1 MSNEIL
7 IMSSDLVESTVP
19 VPHRGLQ
26 LVLSPESHYS
36 NSSTSPSPDSDSS
49 FSNVSDRG
57 ASSSPDINML
67 ECCLSQ
73 GSFVD
78 NPYNSTLPQGHVFCG
93 VGTNLNQTFIATPVY
108 SSVNFWNKNL
118 SPMSI
123 QEMGSEKYKTFN
135 KNTGDGSNTA
145 GTSPDSAGRGSHL
158 SSRETS
164 RRGSTENDWF
174 SLSSGEMV
182 IRSNSF
188 CLADQSL
195 PVVSSL
201 EDSSVS
207 PAACHL
213 ALPAES
219 DLLPPTLPDVCEKSI
234 ELAMDENIGHPRLG
248 MTFTE
253 ADNWEIPAEE
263 NDLATY
269 NSLLALPS
277 ENEGVLLQTFLC
289 EPSSAD
295 SEKEAHVGS
304 VEAELLAHFPGV
316 ITPEQGKTFLS
327 TLSAMQ
333 ETEKDIHTST
343 PVQNIGNKIP
353 SLPSFSE
360 SPCSPGLLPVKQ
372 QPDSVTPKQRLVAGL
387 LPSAMKVK
395 KMEIKRFSKSDLSNI
410 KSKVLTRTTHQKVVT
425 GPASQDKP
433 SQVHVTNKQTD
444 AHRVATIQIS
454 LAKMRSSTAVVFTTT
469 QMVSD
474 PQKRANTGAANL
486 GMTMIQSCGQ
496 SAVDGQGKSRASP
509 PDPHT
514 AAADASP
521 QHAGNQTFC
530 IPSLE
535 KSLDGSS
542 QTDPKPAP
550 KKGMSNK
557 IEVRSGWASGQDKPL
572 VRKTRPRCSSESS
585 MSLTRPPKE
594 KRTTLRFSTSFTIPK
609 SGNHL
614 SQTKPGILT
623 GSQNERDVQAKATKM
638 PAENSARAV
647 KRISLVE
654 ESSTSTAPGSSLDES
669 KSRFRLRPSPRQT
682 RAAPPAISP
691 RAATLSTR
699 QRQAT
704 LGGHDCRTSKA
715 VGTPQSKHKGITAS
729 QRGGPPLGAA
739 SAASIKPKLN
749 GSQPP
754 QTPTRSSLMGL
765 PPTSASR
772 LPRKTQG
779 PSRSLAEANVHVSG
793 GTANKQTPFKS
804 VVLKARLISTTG
816 KNTGKTLTT
825 ACRPAASPSK
835 GASSSTV
842 SPPKRT
848 APARFV
854 RLTSVDKNKPKAS
867 SRQQHPQQ
875 HLSQPNQSHGPPD
888 VVPPSVAKAEK
899 KDQNSQQL
907 TGLLTAS
914 NCRFEALTIVLQQTL
929 TKRDEATQRS
939 RELSQELVN
948 LRGDLVGSVRSSER
962 LEKEK
967 EDLRVSLEEALQKV
981 QEQHRRDV
989 AELEQRLQAFYQ
1001 AEWDKVHLTY
1011 QEEADKCK
1019 TLMQQQMGE
1028 LKANH
1033 EAMKL
1038 ELQSSHAEQLQCVK
1052 QQHDMSLEELRN
1064 VHNQELQ
1071 SLDKSL
1077 KDAEFSLFGQID
1089 ELTVEN
1095 KALMEK
1101 LTAEETKRKALA
1113 EKSRASLQKDP
1124 HTLYLEQELESLK
1137 VVLDIKNKQLHQ
1149 QEKKLMEINKL
1160 TEKNVKLDENLKKVQ
1175 QENEDLKARMERHA
1189 ALSRQLSTEQTVL
1202 QESLHKESKVNKRLS
1217 MENEELLWKLH
1228 NGDLSSPRK
1237 VSPTSTSPSHSF
1249 SLQSPRGSAFFPSP
1263 PPVSPR

>member
-1 MSNEIL
+1 
-7 IMSSDLVESTVP
+7 MSSDLVESTVP

-304 VEAELLAHFPGV
+304 VEAELLAHFPG
-316 ITPEQGKTFLS
+316 
-327 TLSAMQ
+327 
-333 ETEKDIHTST
+333 
-343 PVQNIGNKIP
+343 
-353 SLPSFSE
+353 SLPAVQDSY
-360 SPCSPGLLPVKQ
+360 LL
-372 QPDSVTPKQRLVAGL
+372 
-387 LPSAMKVK
+387 
-395 KMEIKRFSKSDLSNI
+395 N
-410 KSKVLTRTTHQKVVT
+410 
-425 GPASQDKP
+425 
-433 SQVHVTNKQTD
+433 
-444 AHRVATIQIS
+444 
-454 LAKMRSSTAVVFTTT
+454 
-469 QMVSD
+469 
-474 PQKRANTGAANL
+474 
-486 GMTMIQSCGQ
+486 
-496 SAVDGQGKSRASP
+496 
-509 PDPHT
+509 
-514 AAADASP
+514 
-521 QHAGNQTFC
+521 
-530 IPSLE
+530 
-535 KSLDGSS
+535 SS
-542 QTDPKPAP
+542 QT
-550 KKGMSNK
+550 
-557 IEVRSGWASGQDKPL
+557 R
-572 VRKTRPRCSSESS
+572 
-585 MSLTRPPKE
+585 
-594 KRTTLRFSTSFTIPK
+594 FTIPK

-816 KNTGKTLTT
+816 KNTGKM
-825 ACRPAASPSK
+825 
-835 GASSSTV
+835 
-842 SPPKRT
+842 
-848 APARFV
+848 
-854 RLTSVDKNKPKAS
+854 DKNKPKAS

-1113 EKSRASLQKDP
+1113 EKSRKDP

-1160 TEKNVKLDENLKKVQ
+1160 TEKNVNLDENLKKVQ

>member
-1 MSNEIL
+1 MR
-7 IMSSDLVESTVP
+7 VESTVP

-779 PSRSLAEANVHVSG
+779 PSRSLAEANVHV
-793 GTANKQTPFKS
+793 
-804 VVLKARLISTTG
+804 
-816 KNTGKTLTT
+816 
-825 ACRPAASPSK
+825 
-835 GASSSTV
+835 
-842 SPPKRT
+842 
-848 APARFV
+848 
-854 RLTSVDKNKPKAS
+854 DKNKPKAS

-1113 EKSRASLQKDP
+1113 EKSRKDP

-1237 VSPTSTSPSHSF
+1237 ITMGPCFQEAETAACELSLSNIWSRVLFPGRFATQQPELGSF
-1249 SLQSPRGSAFFPSP
+1249 RTG
-1263 PPVSPR
+1263 